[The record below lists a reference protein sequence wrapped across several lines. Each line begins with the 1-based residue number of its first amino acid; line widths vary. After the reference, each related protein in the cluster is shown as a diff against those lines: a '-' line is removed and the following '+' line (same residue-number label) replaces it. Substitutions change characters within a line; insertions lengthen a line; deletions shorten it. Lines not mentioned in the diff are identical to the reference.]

1 MGTGSS
7 EWIGI
12 KTDFEKLN
20 EVITELIFAF
30 DQGKV
35 VSRNQLENVR
45 INANNFKT
53 IAFEYD
59 PKNYDESQEQDLLL
73 EKVNDGLAIYTWL
86 ADRIA

>member
-1 MGTGSS
+1 
-7 EWIGI
+7 
-12 KTDFEKLN
+12 
-20 EVITELIFAF
+20 
-30 DQGKV
+30 
-35 VSRNQLENVR
+35 VR

-73 EKVNDGLAIYTWL
+73 EKVNDGLSIYTWL